1 MATRSLIGIQLDE
14 KTVKYSYCHWD
25 GYVDNNGRILLESY
39 RDKDKIIDLIQRGSF
54 SSLRPLID
62 DIEYYEEEVENDYMG
77 NIDVPIN
84 EYLSKD
90 NYHGEE
96 YKYLYT
102 LNNEWLVYDV
112 YEKSLN
118 TVDDVLMDIE
128 NEQYEGEE

>member
-62 DIEYYEEEVENDYMG
+62 DIEYYEEEVENDDMG

-84 EYLSKD
+84 EYLSRN
-90 NYHGEE
+90 NYYGEE

-102 LNNEWLVYDV
+102 LENEWIVYDV
-112 YEKSLN
+112 RNREYD
-118 TVDDVLMDIE
+118 TVDNVLMDIE

>member
-14 KTVKYSYCHWD
+14 NTVKYSYCHWD

-62 DIEYYEEEVENDYMG
+62 DIAYYEEEVENDDMG

-84 EYLSKD
+84 EYLSSATF
-90 NYHGEE
+90 HGEQ

-112 YEKSLN
+112 YEKSLD

-128 NEQYEGEE
+128 NKEWEEE